1 MTSPRVVFVK
11 TSKMREGI
19 EPSRK
24 RPVKSRFELCTYLQN
39 RSFSLLKQL
48 TECVQGV
55 NYIARSSVS
64 PGPGG
69 GRHTFAAATAAEL
82 PTKTPHHCQPAELS
96 QPGVLERKLQCSQA
110 FWHRPQ
116 PPKAVLANPPQ
127 SSLKVNFVSAGQN
140 RFPTRQNQAN
150 SKPCLIHLRIF
161 QVKMEVPVPEGLS

>member
-1 MTSPRVVFVK
+1 
-11 TSKMREGI
+11 MRGGI

-69 GRHTFAAATAAEL
+69 GRHTFAAATAPEL

-96 QPGVLERKLQCSQA
+96 QPGVLERKLQCSQS
-110 FWHRPQ
+110 FWHRA
-116 PPKAVLANPPQ
+116 KANLALLGVVSQ
-127 SSLKVNFVSAGQN
+127 SSPKVRFMKRGQN
-140 RFPTRQNQAN
+140 RIPTLHNQHFLYVCPYK
-150 SKPCLIHLRIF
+150 SRIF
-161 QVKMEVPVPEGLS
+161 EVSTVS